1 MIVIG
6 AEMKYLA
13 ISVLVVGA
21 IGATAAFAAAPSG
34 APGGSMG
41 MCNDGTY
48 SSSTEKKGACRGHKG
63 VKEWYGE
70 GSAMETA
77 KPTSERAPAPPPSS
91 MNTAPSNI
99 APSSMSKPASPAIAG
114 RTSGAPMEPAAGGG
128 AGKVWANTSTK
139 VYHCSGDKFYGT
151 TKHGDY
157 MSEADAK
164 AKGYHADHG
173 KACG

>member
-1 MIVIG
+1 
-6 AEMKYLA
+6 MKYLA

-21 IGATAAFAAAPSG
+21 IGATAAFAAAPSN

-41 MCNDGTY
+41 MCNDGSY
-48 SSSTEKKGACRGHKG
+48 STSAEKKGACRGHKG
-63 VKEWYGE
+63 VKDWYGE
-70 GSAMETA
+70 GAAEA
-77 KPTSERAPAPPPSS
+77 VKPTSERAPTPLPSS
-91 MNTAPSNI
+91 MNTTR
-99 APSSMSKPASPAIAG
+99 MSKPSASPAVAG

-128 AGKVWANTSTK
+128 AGKVWGNTSTK

>member
-1 MIVIG
+1 
-6 AEMKYLA
+6 MKTLA
-13 ISVLVVGA
+13 LSVLLVGA
-21 IGATAAFAAAPSG
+21 IGATAVFAAAPSG
-34 APGGSMG
+34 SPSGTMG
-41 MCNDGTY
+41 LCNDGSY
-48 SSSTEKKGACRGHKG
+48 SSSAEKKGACRGHKG

-70 GSAMETA
+70 DAA
-77 KPTSERAPAPPPSS
+77 PAPKPTSERAPAPPPSS
-91 MNTAPSNI
+91 MVATTATT
-99 APSSMSKPASPAIAG
+99 AARTTSPAIAG

-157 MSEADAK
+157 MSENDAK

>member
-1 MIVIG
+1 
-6 AEMKYLA
+6 MKALA
-13 ISVLVVGA
+13 LSVVLVGA
-21 IGATAAFAAAPSG
+21 IGAAAAFAAAPPGPPSG
-34 APGGSMG
+34 TMGLCKDGS
-41 MCNDGTY
+41 Y
-48 SSSTEKKGACRGHKG
+48 SSSAEKKGACRGHKG

-70 GSAMETA
+70 ETA
-77 KPTSERAPAPPPSS
+77 PAAKPASERAPAPPASS
-91 MNTAPSNI
+91 MAATTATTT
-99 APSSMSKPASPAIAG
+99 AKTTSPAVAG

-157 MSEADAK
+157 MSESDAK